1 MCRWLPSA
9 RHAAAA
15 SLFALLAFATQQCR
29 ACTVYDLTSAGFAAN
44 LWHLL
49 PALGLLADNGTF
61 FVNSERFRYSCSQ
74 DSGLVELFNTSAVGA
89 YAPWRLPDGPAFATT
104 RKWRAMLQ
112 PCTLIS
118 P

>member
-9 RHAAAA
+9 RQAAAA
-15 SLFALLAFATQQCR
+15 SLFALLALATQQCR

-74 DSGLVELFNTSAVGA
+74 DSGLVELFNTTALTA
-89 YAPWRLPDGPAFATT
+89 CAPWRLPYGPAFAITW
-104 RKWRAMLQ
+104 K
-112 PCTLIS
+112 
-118 P
+118 